1 MTSAAPIDRT
11 RSTFRVLQT
20 PVTSVPNARAICTAN
35 VPTPPEAPLMRTFC
49 PGWIRPSSRRPSRA
63 VLAANGTAAAC
74 SNDRFFGFGASSPS
88 WTQTY
93 SAKPPCLST
102 ANTSS
107 PGRNAVTSLPT
118 ASTSPCPATTR
129 CWSGCAPPPSTPMTG
144 TTCEA
149 SRTSGASHVV
159 PVIGVDGGGA
169 HPDQHLVVAGHG
181 LVDVREL
188 QD

>member
-1 MTSAAPIDRT
+1 MTSSAPIDRT

-63 VLAANGTAAAC
+63 VLAASGTAAAC
-74 SNDRFFGFGASSPS
+74 SNDRFFGFGASSPP
-88 WTQTY
+88 WTPTY
-93 SAKPPCLST
+93 SAKPPCLSI
-102 ANTSS
+102 ANTAS
-107 PGRNAVTSLPT
+107 PGRNSVTSLPT
-118 ASTSPCPATTR
+118 ASTCPAM
-129 CWSGCAPPPSTPMTG
+129 SAPKTAAHQAPDV
-144 TTCEA
+144 
-149 SRTSGASHVV
+149 RLASHVV

-188 QD
+188 QDVR

>member
-1 MTSAAPIDRT
+1 MTSSAPIDRT

-49 PGWIRPSSRRPSRA
+49 PGWIRPWSRRPSRA
-63 VLAANGTAAAC
+63 VLAAIGTAAAC
-74 SNDRFFGFGASSPS
+74 SNDRFFGFGAQDAELWVAQPKAAH
-88 WTQTY
+88 Q
-93 SAKPPCLST
+93 
-102 ANTSS
+102 
-107 PGRNAVTSLPT
+107 
-118 ASTSPCPATTR
+118 
-129 CWSGCAPPPSTPMTG
+129 APDV
-144 TTCEA
+144 
-149 SRTSGASHVV
+149 RLASHVV

-188 QD
+188 QDVR